1 LPQALSPR
9 RPTAHRH
16 RCRRRTESRDCYA
29 PDYFA
34 GISRAIII
42 DTDPGQDDAVAIL
55 IALASP
61 EELEVLAITTVAGN
75 VPIDKVTTNA
85 LALVELA
92 GRRDIP
98 VYQGAVRPMVN
109 RLVTAEYVHG
119 PTGLDGA
126 NLSPPTLEVAPGHAV
141 DRLVELVMGRS
152 EQTTLCTLGPLTNVA
167 LALIKQ
173 PRIVE
178 KIDQLVLMGG
188 GFFEGGNTTPAAEFN
203 MYVDP
208 HAAHV
213 VFTSGIPLVMMPLD
227 VTHKALTT
235 PERLN
240 RFAAIGTAAGDSV
253 AGMLGFYD
261 RHDIEKYGME
271 GGPLHDPTVIAYL
284 LSPDMFGGKSVAVEI
299 ETAPG
304 PTQGM
309 TLVDWWGVTG
319 AEPNA
324 LVMNQIDADRFYD
337 LLVELIARL

>member
-1 LPQALSPR
+1 MI
-9 RPTAHRH
+9 
-16 RCRRRTESRDCYA
+16 E
-29 PDYFA
+29 
-34 GISRAIII
+34 RAIII

-55 IALASP
+55 AALASP
-61 EELEVLAITTVAGN
+61 DELAVLAITTVAGN

-85 LALVELA
+85 LALVELS
-92 GRRDIP
+92 GRTDVP

-109 RLVTAEYVHG
+109 RLVTAEHVHG

-126 NLSPPTLEVAPGHAV
+126 NLPPPTLEAAPGHAV
-141 DRLVELVMGRS
+141 DRIVELVMERP
-152 EQTTLCTLGPLTNVA
+152 EPTIICTLGPLTNVA
-167 LALIKQ
+167 LALVKE
-173 PRIVE
+173 PRVAG

-188 GFFEGGNTTPAAEFN
+188 SFFEGGNTTPAAEFN
-203 MYVDP
+203 IFVDP

-227 VTHKALTT
+227 VTHRALTT
-235 PERLN
+235 PERLR
-240 RFAAIGTAAGDSV
+240 RFVELGTPAGDSV

-261 RHDIEKYGME
+261 RYDIEKYGIE

-284 LSPDMFGGKSVAVEI
+284 LSPGMFGGREVAVEI

-309 TLVDWWGVTG
+309 TVVDWWGVTG

-324 LVMNQIDADRFYD
+324 LVMNEIDSDRFYD
-337 LLVELIARL
+337 LLVELIGRL

>member
-1 LPQALSPR
+1 MI
-9 RPTAHRH
+9 
-16 RCRRRTESRDCYA
+16 E
-29 PDYFA
+29 
-34 GISRAIII
+34 RAIII

-55 IALASP
+55 AALASP
-61 EELEVLAITTVAGN
+61 DELDVLAITTVAGN

-85 LALVELA
+85 LALVELS
-92 GRRDIP
+92 GRRDVP

-109 RLVTAEYVHG
+109 RLVTAEHVHG

-126 NLSPPTLEVAPGHAV
+126 DLPPPTLEAAPGHAV
-141 DRLVELVMGRS
+141 DRIVELVMERP
-152 EQTTLCTLGPLTNVA
+152 EPTIICTLGPLTNVA
-167 LALIKQ
+167 LALVKE
-173 PRIVE
+173 PRVAG

-188 GFFEGGNTTPAAEFN
+188 SFFEGGNTTPAAEFN
-203 MYVDP
+203 IFVDP

-213 VFTSGIPLVMMPLD
+213 VFTSGVPLVMMPLD
-227 VTHKALTT
+227 LTHRALTT
-235 PERLN
+235 PERLR
-240 RFAAIGTAAGDSV
+240 RFAELGTPAGDSV

-261 RHDIEKYGME
+261 RYDIEKYGIE

-284 LSPDMFGGKSVAVEI
+284 LSPGMFGGREVAVEI

-324 LVMNQIDADRFYD
+324 LVMNEIDSDRFYD
-337 LLVELIARL
+337 LLVDLIGRL